1 MKIAF
6 VSTILCYPWGG
17 ADTLWTRAAEAASA
31 RGDTLLLSL
40 SPATAAH
47 PRIGALQAGGAR
59 LHLRL
64 PPAGPPRLARRL
76 WARVRPPVDPLLPAL
91 RAFAP
96 DLVVFSFGG
105 TYDVVMHPEVFRW
118 LEQTRVPYRIVAN
131 WQKEIPDLAD
141 RDFAT
146 IRAAFAAAETVN
158 FVSSRNLATTRRH
171 LLVPIDNGRVLQNP
185 LRGTPADLTPFPMD
199 SAPRLAAVARLEPV
213 KGLDLLLH
221 AAAEALGPRAE
232 WSLHLFGRG
241 PQEPALRSI
250 VDYLGIGRQV
260 VFRGHVDLPVAEIW
274 RDRQLLVSPAIDE
287 GVPMTIPEA
296 MFCGRPVLAT
306 CVGGAEDW
314 ITDGETGFICPSP
327 TVPHL
332 AEALT
337 RAIRAQ
343 TQWSSMGVAAHAA
356 AAARY
361 RADDFLQLIL

>member
-1 MKIAF
+1 MKVAF

-47 PRIGALQAGGAR
+47 PRIGALQSGGAR

-105 TYDVVMHPEVFRW
+105 TYDVLMHPEVFRW
-118 LEQTRVPYRIVAN
+118 LEQARVPYRIIAN
-131 WQKEIPDLAD
+131 WQKELPDLAAAD
-141 RDFAT
+141 LASVQ
-146 IRAAFAAAETVN
+146 AAFAAADSLN

-171 LLVPIDNGRVLQNP
+171 LLMPLENARVLHNP
-185 LRGTPADLTPFPMD
+185 LRGSPADFTPFPSD
-199 SAPRLAAVARLEPV
+199 AAPRLATVGRLEPV

-221 AAAEALGPRAE
+221 AAAEALGTE
-232 WSLHLFGRG
+232 QNWSLHVFGRG
-241 PQEPALRSI
+241 PQEAALRAIASH
-250 VDYLGIGRQV
+250 LGIGRQV
-260 VFRGHVDLPVAEIW
+260 VFRGHVDTPLAELW
-274 RDRQLLVSPAIDE
+274 RDRHLLVSPSVDE

-314 ITDGETGFICPSP
+314 IQDNETGFICPAP
-327 TVPHL
+327 TIPLL
-332 AEALT
+332 AATLK
-337 RAIRAQ
+337 RAVSARDRWP
-343 TQWSSMGVAAHAA
+343 TMGTAAHTAA
-356 AAARY
+356 TARY
-361 RADDFLQLIL
+361 RPDDFIKLIG